1 VNVQT
6 PLGELLQAITEGQ
19 ARPRHAWE
27 ALVIALALVVGAI
40 LARAGAYLLARGYR
54 ERLAPKLGAGATAAA
69 PPASSATLAHLLF
82 PFLGLLLL
90 WLGEW
95 VLRIEHVVAD
105 TAEARLLRLAAWLLG
120 TLAVV
125 RVLFR
130 LLQRVFRSAALIAR
144 FERAIVAVAVL
155 GVGLYA
161 TGALE
166 DVVAWLT
173 STAVPLGS
181 ATRVSL
187 WSILVG
193 SATTLGS
200 LLSAMWLGSH
210 IEERLDAEAGID
222 PNLRTVLARIV
233 RALLLVVGVLLA
245 LAFSGI
251 DLTILSVFGGALGVG
266 LGLGL
271 QRIASNYVSG
281 FILLLERR
289 TRIGDMITVDKFY
302 GRVTQISSRYT
313 ALRTADGVE
322 VIVPN
327 EMLVSLPV
335 VNSTVG
341 DRKTVLAVPVEI
353 GPRTDL
359 ALALRLLRE
368 AAQGQPRVLADP
380 APVALLTAFRGGNL
394 VLEVDFAIADPEN
407 GRQNVQSDVAIAVY
421 QRFRANDI
429 ELAVPREDVL
439 FAQDADTAKSALAG
453 VPAPAAKPDASA

>member
-1 VNVQT
+1 VSVAT
-6 PLGELLQAITEGQ
+6 PLGELLQAITEGL
-19 ARPRHAWE
+19 ARPRHAWQ
-27 ALVIALALVVGAI
+27 ALVIALALVGGAI
-40 LARAGAYLLARGYR
+40 LARAGGHLLARGR
-54 ERLAPKLGAGATAAA
+54 RPLVPPPATAPLAIA
-69 PPASSATLAHLLF
+69 PRLLF
-82 PFLGLLLL
+82 PLLSLLLL

-95 VLRIEHVVAD
+95 LLRVEHVVAD
-105 TAEARLLRLAAWLLG
+105 TAEAQLLRLAAWLIG

-130 LLQRVFRSAALIAR
+130 LLQSAFRSTLLISR

-155 GVGLYA
+155 GAGLYA
-161 TGALE
+161 TGALG
-166 DVVAWLT
+166 DVVAWLAAT
-173 STAVPLGS
+173 TVPLGS

-187 WSILVG
+187 WSIIVG

-200 LLSAMWLGSH
+200 LLSAMWLGSL
-210 IEERLDAEAGID
+210 IEERLGAEAGID
-222 PNLRTVLARIV
+222 PNLRTVLARIM
-233 RALLLVVGVLLA
+233 RALLLVIGVLLA

-289 TRIGDMITVDKFY
+289 TRIGDTITVDKFY

-322 VIVPN
+322 AIVPN

-353 GPRTDL
+353 GPRADL
-359 ALALRLLRE
+359 DLALRLLRE
-368 AAQGQPRVLADP
+368 AAQGQPRVLAEP
-380 APVALLTAFRGGNL
+380 APVAMLTAFRGGNL

-421 QRFRANDI
+421 RRFRANRI
-429 ELAVPREDVL
+429 ELAVPREDVR
-439 FAQDADTAKSALAG
+439 LAG
-453 VPAPAAKPDASA
+453 DARADDSARPGPAAAPDKAP